1 MSSAAPAAED
11 ECATYEG
18 LARAAGV
25 EASPELLHLLVELL
39 QLNVTP
45 QGLSAMLRTAKES
58 RVRSALSRQET

>member
-25 EASPELLHLLVELL
+25 EASPELLNLLVELL
-39 QLNVTP
+39 QLFVVVVE
-45 QGLSAMLRTAKES
+45 LFFVLEF
-58 RVRSALSRQET
+58 VV